1 MSQGAFNFKYVE
13 SKNNSGMTAYAGLG
27 VYFDLLKRL
36 DFVNLVN
43 RCVSVSGVDQG
54 WPDWQNLL
62 SLILLN
68 LCGGNCVDDISSLSS
83 DEGLCRLF
91 SRFESSLSVRE
102 QKVLKKRWRKGK
114 GRHGAFPSSSALLRY
129 LKRFDG
135 DSDSDSDSG
144 KKSEVSGAYVPEW
157 SPGLRG
163 LEEMN
168 VELIAFMQKNR
179 SVEVAT
185 LDMDA
190 TLVPSDK
197 LEARMS
203 YKGFTGYQP
212 LNVYWHEQAM
222 VAHSEFRDG
231 NVPAYQRV
239 MI

>member
-54 WPDWQNLL
+54 WADWQNLL

-114 GRHGAFPSSSALLRY
+114 GKGKGRHGAFPSSSALLRY

-135 DSDSDSDSG
+135 G
-144 KKSEVSGAYVPEW
+144 KKSEVSGE
-157 SPGLRG
+157 
-163 LEEMN
+163 
-168 VELIAFMQKNR
+168 VE
-179 SVEVAT
+179 
-185 LDMDA
+185 
-190 TLVPSDK
+190 
-197 LEARMS
+197 RM
-203 YKGFTGYQP
+203 
-212 LNVYWHEQAM
+212 
-222 VAHSEFRDG
+222 FRNG
-231 NVPAYQRV
+231 HRV
-239 MI
+239 FVV